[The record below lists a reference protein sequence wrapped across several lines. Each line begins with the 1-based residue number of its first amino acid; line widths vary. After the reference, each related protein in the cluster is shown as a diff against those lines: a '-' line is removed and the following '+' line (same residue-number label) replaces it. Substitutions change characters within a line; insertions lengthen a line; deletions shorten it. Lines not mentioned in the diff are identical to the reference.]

1 MSARAV
7 GAERAERA
15 ERAVGAELLQPDELL
30 RSIERTDELLRS
42 IEPICVDDQD
52 WSWVGH
58 SYHSMLERNK
68 ERSPWK
74 RAAAA
79 VAAAARRGEPAP
91 PLIGAPLRQCG

>member
-1 MSARAV
+1 MSACAEC
-7 GAERAERA
+7 AERV

-30 RSIERTDELLRS
+30 RSIEPS
-42 IEPICVDDQD
+42 CVDDQD
-52 WSWVGH
+52 WSWVGR
-58 SYHSMLERNK
+58 SYRSMLERNK
-68 ERSPWK
+68 EIERSPWK

>member
-15 ERAVGAELLQPDELL
+15 ERAVGAELLQP
-30 RSIERTDELLRS
+30 DELLRS